1 MNVMLTFLLFLCC
14 FLQGCEKKDNLSDL
28 KKFIETTKQEHKKDK
43 VALPELSL
51 ERHEYYSAS
60 ALRNPF
66 APSAKK
72 AVVTIKKK
80 DPLLNYP
87 IDSLQLIGVLAKG
100 KDYWA
105 AIMLPSGHILE
116 VGVGARLG
124 LNEAKVESITQHHV
138 KLKEHVVTASGKN
151 QTREIFMEITKGT

>member
-1 MNVMLTFLLFLCC
+1 MKIILSSLIILCC

-28 KKFIETTKQEHKKDK
+28 KKFIETAKLEHKKDK
-43 VALPELSL
+43 VILPELSL
-51 ERHEYYSAS
+51 EQREHYNAS

-72 AVVTIKKK
+72 SVTTVKKK

-87 IDSLQLIGVLAKG
+87 LESLQLVGVLAKG
-100 KDYWA
+100 NDYWA

-116 VGVGARLG
+116 VGVGAHLG
-124 LNEAKVESITQHHV
+124 LNEAKIESITEQHV
-138 KLKEHVVTASGKN
+138 KLKERVATARGGN
-151 QTREIFMEITKGT
+151 QTREILMEIARGS